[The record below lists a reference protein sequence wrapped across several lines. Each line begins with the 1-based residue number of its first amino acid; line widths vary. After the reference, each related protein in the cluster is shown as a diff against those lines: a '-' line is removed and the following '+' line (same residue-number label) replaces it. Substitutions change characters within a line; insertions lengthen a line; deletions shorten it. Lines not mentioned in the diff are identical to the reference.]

1 VVFCAAIK
9 LKGVLMKKL
18 PVSLA
23 LAALFVAPLAMAKTV
38 DVVASFTVLADIVK
52 QVGGDHVR
60 VKSLVGPDGDP
71 HTFEPTPQDSQALA
85 KADLVFVSG
94 LGLEGWMD
102 RLVSASGYRGQP
114 VVASTGIT
122 TRSMEEEGKTI
133 TDPHAWNSMQNGVIY
148 ATNVMNALVKADPD
162 DAAQIRQRGENYIQQ
177 LQALDRWA
185 KTAFDRVPAERRK
198 VLTSHDAFG
207 YFGQRYGITFLAP
220 GGFSTEAE
228 ASASEV
234 GSLITQLK
242 QQHIQRYFIENQTDP
257 RLVKQIASATGAQP
271 GGELYPEAL
280 SPAAGPAPTYEAA
293 FKHNVKAML
302 KSMQ

>member
-1 VVFCAAIK
+1 
-9 LKGVLMKKL
+9 MKKL

-23 LAALFVAPLAMAKTV
+23 LTALFATPLAMAKTV
-38 DVVASFTVLADIVK
+38 DVVASFTVLADIVS
-52 QVGGDHVR
+52 QVGGDHVK

-102 RLVSASGYRGQP
+102 RLVSASGYHGQP
-114 VVASTGIT
+114 VVASAGVT

-148 ATNVMNALVKADPD
+148 ATNVMNALVKADPE
-162 DAAQIRQRGENYIQQ
+162 DAAAIRQRGQNYIQQ
-177 LQALDRWA
+177 IQALDSWA
-185 KTAFDRVPAERRK
+185 KTAFDKIPVEKRK

-207 YFGQRYGITFLAP
+207 YFGQRYGVTFLAP
-220 GGFSTEAE
+220 VGFSTEAE
-228 ASASEV
+228 ASASNV
-234 GSLITQLK
+234 GDLITQLK
-242 QQHIQRYFIENQTDP
+242 QQHITRYFIENQTDP
-257 RLVKQIASATGAQP
+257 RLVKQIASATGAEP

-280 SPAAGPAPTYEAA
+280 SPASGPAPTYQAA
-293 FKHNVKAML
+293 FKHNVNAML